1 MDSGNTFDDEKTI
14 FIDLQ
19 SDSRDTREENLLF
32 FLGDD
37 PENKLFLQSGEGVTV
52 GRSIESDFF
61 IENKTISRK
70 HLTIT
75 RQGHGVNIEIH
86 GRNGL
91 YMDDE
96 LHMGPLV
103 DIKPPLSFTIG
114 DVACSIELEIDED
127 ATIIVT
133 ADQRVGMKKAVRPQ
147 AQPNFHSSPEPGTEK
162 SFAPSPNDTFIPS
175 DIPSEAPVLNEIMPQ
190 NQADYRPTELKKQAY
205 TAPPE
210 PAFEQPA
217 PGMAQTQFEP
227 VPKAKGSLGGEKL
240 SVLKGIGANKNNMI
254 IAGIIAVAVLIII
267 FIFFILFTG
276 QPDKSEPPLV
286 SPQKISEQAPSTPSD
301 GAAQNSHQTFFDL
314 ANELIKSGDTVTA
327 RDVLNDIPE
336 DSPYYSRA
344 KKLLEKLP
352 EN

>member
-19 SDSRDTREENLLF
+19 SDSREENLLF

-37 PENKLFLQSGEGVTV
+37 PENKLFLQSGEAVTV

-75 RQGHGVNIEIH
+75 RQGSGVNIEIH

-103 DIKPPLSFTIG
+103 NVNPPTSFTIG
-114 DVACSIELEIDED
+114 DVACSLELEVEVEVDADE
-127 ATIIVT
+127 TIIVT
-133 ADQRVGMKKAVRPQ
+133 ADQMVDMKKAVRPQ
-147 AQPNFHSSPEPGTEK
+147 AQSDFRSSPEPEPEAKK
-162 SFAPSPNDTFIPS
+162 SFDPSPNDTFIPS
-175 DIPSEAPVLNEIMPQ
+175 DAPALKQMPKQ
-190 NQADYRPTELKKQAY
+190 QAEYRSPEPKRQEY

-210 PAFEQPA
+210 PSFEQPV
-217 PGMAQTQFEP
+217 PGMGQARFEP
-227 VPKAKGSLGGEKL
+227 IPKDKGSIGDKNF
-240 SVLKGIGANKNNMI
+240 SFLKGFTANKSNVI
-254 IAGIIAVAVLIII
+254 IAGIIALSVLIII
-267 FIFFILFTG
+267 FIFFILFNG
-276 QPDKSEPPLV
+276 QEDKTVPPSV
-286 SPQKISEQAPSTPSD
+286 SPPKVSEQVPSTALD
-301 GAAQNSHQTFFDL
+301 GATQNSHKTFFDL

-336 DSPYYSRA
+336 NSPYYSRA